1 MRILI
6 VDDETQIRRL
16 LEITFAGRGW
26 ETCTAPTGFEGL
38 QSVRGVKPDVVLLD
52 LNLPDMPGKD
62 VLAGIREWSSVPVI
76 IVSVRNAVRDIVEL
90 LNGGA
95 DDYVVKPFNTMEL
108 AARVEAVARRRM
120 PDREPVFV
128 SAHLRMDRDSHEV
141 RLAGEIVKLTPTEYS
156 ILEILARNSGK
167 IVTREGLLRE
177 IWGPAGQAEESNL
190 RVYISSLRKKIEA
203 NPVNPELI
211 VTEPGVGYRLRLL
224 PVRSAPSEGTTE

>member
-1 MRILI
+1 
-6 VDDETQIRRL
+6 
-16 LEITFAGRGW
+16 
-26 ETCTAPTGFEGL
+26 
-38 QSVRGVKPDVVLLD
+38 
-52 LNLPDMPGKD
+52 
-62 VLAGIREWSSVPVI
+62 
-76 IVSVRNAVRDIVEL
+76 
-90 LNGGA
+90 
-95 DDYVVKPFNTMEL
+95 MEL

-156 ILEILARNSGK
+156 ILEILARYSGK

-203 NPVNPELI
+203 NPVDPELI

-224 PVRSAPSEGTTE
+224 PVRPAPSEVTTE

>member
-6 VDDETQIRRL
+6 VDDEAQIRRL

-26 ETCTAPTGFEGL
+26 EVFTASTGFEGM
-38 QSVRGVKPDVVLLD
+38 QSVRGSKPDVVLLD
-52 LNLPDMPGKD
+52 LNLPDIPGKD

-156 ILEILARNSGK
+156 ILEILARYSGK

-203 NPVNPELI
+203 NPVDPELI

-224 PVRSAPSEGTTE
+224 PVRPAPSEVTTE